1 MRCNDCNKFVSFDDS
16 TEPEAEIEIDEDGQI
31 SGTVRIVLTCAECG
45 TELKESNFDVS
56 EEADIEDGHGEKR
69 GAIEETADGRW
80 MVLYDGIQAG
90 GQRDLSGSG
99 DLTFATKEEAE
110 KYEDSERMHAHGDFE
125 VEVDEVE
132 LTSRTQTTDKHGK
145 PIRNRRYMRTFYGF
159 QLSYSVKCSCGE
171 EVASGTIED
180 ETQASGMDELT

>member
-1 MRCNDCNKFVSFDDS
+1 MSADELQELREHAEHGAHNPSMAPVSLTMAILAVLVAIVSLLGHRTHTEEVVLQTKVNDQWAYYQGKDTRLHVDDK
-16 TEPEAEIEIDEDGQI
+16 
-31 SGTVRIVLTCAECG
+31 L
-45 TELKESNFDVS
+45 
-56 EEADIEDGHGEKR
+56 
-69 GAIEETADGRW
+69 GA
-80 MVLYDGIQAG
+80 LAG
-90 GQRDLSGSG
+90 
-99 DLTFATKEEAE
+99 FMATSDASKAVAWIAANKEEAE

-145 PIRNRRYMRTFYGF
+145 PIKNRRYMRTFYGF